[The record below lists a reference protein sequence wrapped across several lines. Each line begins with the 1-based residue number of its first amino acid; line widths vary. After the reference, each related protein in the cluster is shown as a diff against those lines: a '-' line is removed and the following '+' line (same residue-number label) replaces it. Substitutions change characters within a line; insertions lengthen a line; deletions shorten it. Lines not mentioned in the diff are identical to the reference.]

1 MYLLSFGNNTLW
13 IKVINLVKG
22 EINMFKNLTK
32 AIVTALMISTTL
44 SGCSQ
49 ATISSQPLEMIRET
63 KKSQSIQDVV
73 KEFLP
78 KGMKL
83 SPPTDSKRV
92 KSIIKKDIDGDGNK
106 EILFTFKSE
115 KDNHKGGIIVLKEK
129 NDVWK
134 KILESYGEGKVV
146 YRIDFEDLDGDRNKE
161 LLVSNFTGT
170 FAGYVLNIYVY
181 NKNTDKFKII
191 GTEGYHKIYMKDM
204 PDNKGKSDGRVEIA
218 LWKKYTG
225 DAYEIQ
231 VLKYDGKKLVLAKEV
246 YPYYYNKVIDYY
258 KSKLRKDDYKNSA
271 IMWYFLAD
279 AQVKAN
285 KPKEALDSIEK
296 IKKLNTKEYSKLST
310 KFSKLQKQAEADFQ
324 NKSE

>member
-1 MYLLSFGNNTLW
+1 
-13 IKVINLVKG
+13 
-22 EINMFKNLTK
+22 MFKNLTK
-32 AIVTALMISTTL
+32 AIVTAFIISTTL

-63 KKSQSIQDVV
+63 KKSQSIEDVV

-83 SPPTDSKRV
+83 LPPTYSKRT
-92 KSIIKKDIDGDGNK
+92 KSIMKKDIDSDGNK

-129 NDVWK
+129 NNVWK
-134 KILESYGEGKVV
+134 KMLESYGDGKVV
-146 YRIDFEDLDGDRNKE
+146 YRIDFQDLDGDRNKE
-161 LLVSNFTGT
+161 LLVSNFVEDS
-170 FAGYVLNIYVY
+170 AENVLNIYIY
-181 NKNTDKFKII
+181 NKNADRFKLI

-204 PDNKGKSDGRVEIA
+204 PEDKGKSDERVEIA
-218 LWKKYTG
+218 LWKKYAG
-225 DAYEIQ
+225 DAYEIK
-231 VLKYDGKKLVLAKEV
+231 VLKYDGKKLVPAKEV

-285 KPKEALDSIEK
+285 KPEEALDSIEK
-296 IKKLNTKEYSKLST
+296 IKKLNTKEYLNFST
-310 KFSKLQKQAEADFQ
+310 KFSKLQKEAEADFQ

>member
-1 MYLLSFGNNTLW
+1 
-13 IKVINLVKG
+13 
-22 EINMFKNLTK
+22 MFKNLTK

-49 ATISSQPLEMIRET
+49 ATMSSQPLEMIRKT
-63 KKSQSIQDVV
+63 QKSQSVEEVV

-83 SPPTDSKRV
+83 SAPTYSKRV
-92 KSIIKKDIDGDGNK
+92 KSIMKKDIDGDGNK

-115 KDNHKGGIIVLKEK
+115 KDNNKGGIIVLKEK
-129 NDVWK
+129 NNAWK
-134 KILESYGEGKVV
+134 KVLESYGDGKVV
-146 YRIDFEDLDGDRNKE
+146 YRIDFQDLDGDRNKD
-161 LLVSNFTGT
+161 LLVSNFVGT
-170 FAGYVLNIYVY
+170 SAGNVLNVYIYD
-181 NKNTDKFKII
+181 KNVDKVKLR
-191 GTEGYHKIYMKDM
+191 GTEEYHKIYMKDM
-204 PDNKGKSDGRVEIA
+204 PDDKGICDGRVEIA
-218 LWKKYTG
+218 LWNKYTG
-225 DAYEIQ
+225 EAYEVR
-231 VLKYDGKKLVLAKEV
+231 VLKYDGKKLVPHKEV

-296 IKKLNTKEYSKLST
+296 IKKLNTKEYSNLST
-310 KFSKLQKQAEADFQ
+310 KFSKLQKQAEEDFK
-324 NKSE
+324 NKSK

>member
-1 MYLLSFGNNTLW
+1 
-13 IKVINLVKG
+13 
-22 EINMFKNLTK
+22 MFKKLTK

-49 ATISSQPLEMIRET
+49 ATISSQPLEMIRDT
-63 KKSQSIQDVV
+63 KKSKSTEDIV

-78 KGMKL
+78 KDMKL
-83 SPPTDSKRV
+83 SPPTYSKRV
-92 KSIIKKDIDGDGNK
+92 KSIVKKDIDGDGNK

-129 NDVWK
+129 NNTWK
-134 KILESYGEGKVV
+134 KILESYGDGKSV
-146 YRIDFEDLDGDRNKE
+146 YRIDFQNLDGDRNKE
-161 LLVSNFTGT
+161 LLVNNFVGDS
-170 FAGYVLNIYVY
+170 GGNVLNIYVY
-181 NKNTDKFKII
+181 NKNADKFKLI
-191 GTEGYHKIYMKDM
+191 GTEEYHKIYMKDM
-204 PDNKGKSDGRVEIA
+204 PEDKGKSDGRVEIA

-225 DAYEIQ
+225 DAYEVQ
-231 VLKYDGKKLVLAKEV
+231 VLKYDGNKLVPAKEV

-258 KSKLRKDDYKNSA
+258 KSKLRKEDYKNSA

-285 KPKEALDSIEK
+285 KPKEAIESIEN
-296 IKKLNTKEYSKLST
+296 IKKLNPKEYSNLST

-324 NKSE
+324 SKSK